1 MHPHLKDQAGGRQ
14 GNKKKQQTNARRAEA
29 ADGGGSGGPSGA
41 QLQEMF
47 AAFMLTQNQNQ
58 GPRREDSYSG
68 SVVELKVPV
77 TPMSNT
83 DQTRIHAGATPWRS
97 KTLQDGLQLPR

>member
-1 MHPHLKDQAGGRQ
+1 LHPHLKDQAGGRQ

-47 AAFMLTQNQNQ
+47 AAFMLTQNQSQ

-68 SVVELKVPV
+68 SVVELKVSV
-77 TPMSNT
+77 
-83 DQTRIHAGATPWRS
+83 
-97 KTLQDGLQLPR
+97 